1 MVFFMNFIS
10 TDVYAKIIDQEK
22 YERGVFAK
30 KDIPLNTIVE
40 LFPII
45 PLRFR
50 TEYQFDP
57 TIIHYSYVNDT
68 CECQECKKHGS
79 IIYFPM
85 GYGGIYNYSS
95 DQNSNITIKIYYDKF
110 YGEVISTKNISK
122 DEELLSK
129 FEESYIY
136 RQVNSQSTK

>member
-1 MVFFMNFIS
+1 MVNYDSSLIYVS
-10 TDVYAKIIDQEK
+10 PLENN
-22 YERGVFAK
+22 RGVFAK
-30 KDIPLNTIVE
+30 QSIFKDTIAE
-40 LFPII
+40 TFPIV
-45 PLRFR
+45 PLKFR

-57 TIIHYSYVNDT
+57 TIMHYSYVNDA

-85 GYGGIYNYSS
+85 GYGGMYNYSS
-95 DQNSNITIKIYYDKF
+95 DQNSNITIKIHYDKF
-110 YGEVISTKNISK
+110 YGEVISTKDITK

-136 RQVNSQSTK
+136 RQIQINSQQTN